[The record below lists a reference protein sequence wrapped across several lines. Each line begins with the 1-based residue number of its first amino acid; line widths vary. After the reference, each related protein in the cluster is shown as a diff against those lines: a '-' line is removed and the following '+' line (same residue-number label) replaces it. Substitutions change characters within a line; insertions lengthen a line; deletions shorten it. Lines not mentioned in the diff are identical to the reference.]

1 MTEETTPFNLE
12 KCKEHYNTMKATKPL
27 AYAKLSETFLNKPV
41 EFVQV
46 DSTDMYGRVVFIDKN
61 TFTLTVKCWSL
72 LVIDNLP
79 EGAIKLTEKYFHIPP
94 MYVNIVEE
102 KDLVDFYTIQF
113 EQALLSMFQN
123 AVMVHGTNRYTL
135 SNLDMSDATDI
146 SAYINA
152 QSNFISSANRFMRKS
167 VNSYVNRA
175 LLLKNNDIML
185 CCDYV
190 VTDEAGKGLEG
201 YKISFTGDAMINV
214 VKYIVAENTT
224 QFSIDDVVEKSYK
237 IGLDCFDENIN
248 TVIDNWLNIIS
259 PNDGDEDSEDAE
271 VRQGESVDSNK

>member
-1 MTEETTPFNLE
+1 MTPFNLE

-41 EFVQV
+41 KFVYEN
-46 DSTDMYGRVVFIDKN
+46 SLDMYGRVVAIDKN

-79 EGAIKLTEKYFHIPP
+79 QGVIKLTEKYFHIPP
-94 MYVNIVEE
+94 IYVNIVEE
-102 KDLVDFYTIQF
+102 KDLVDYYTIQF
-113 EQALLSMFQN
+113 EQILLKMFQI
-123 AVMVHGTNRYTL
+123 AVMVHGTNHYTL

-146 SAYINA
+146 RAYINA

-185 CCDYV
+185 CSDYV

-201 YKISFTGDAMINV
+201 YKISFTGDAIINV
-214 VKYIVAENTT
+214 VKYVVAENTT
-224 QFSIDDVVEKSYK
+224 QFNIDDVAEKSFK

-248 TVIDNWLNIIS
+248 TVINNWLNIVS
-259 PNDGDEDSEDAE
+259 PNSDSEDEE
-271 VRQGESVDSNK
+271 VHQEESPDSNK

>member
-1 MTEETTPFNLE
+1 MTEEMTPFNLE
-12 KCKEHYNTMKATKPL
+12 KCKEHYDTMKATKPL

-41 EFVQV
+41 EFVYV
-46 DSTDMYGRVVFIDKN
+46 DSMDMYGRVVAIDKN

-72 LVIDNLP
+72 LVIDNSP

-94 MYVNIVEE
+94 IYVNIVEE

-113 EQALLSMFQN
+113 EQILLKMFHN
-123 AVMVHGTNRYTL
+123 AVMVHGTTRYSL
-135 SNLDMSDATDI
+135 SDLEMSDEPDI
-146 SAYINA
+146 RAYINA
-152 QSNFISSANRFMRKS
+152 QSDFISSANRFMRKA

-185 CCDYV
+185 CSGYV

-201 YKISFTGDAMINV
+201 YKITFTGDVIINV
-214 VKYIVAENTT
+214 VKYVVAENTT
-224 QFSIDDVVEKSYK
+224 QFSIDDVVEKSFK

-259 PNDGDEDSEDAE
+259 PNADGGDGE
-271 VRQGESVDSNK
+271 VHQEESVDSNK